1 MIWRAGFGLQATHW
15 RSLMYNVIVVSF
27 ILLSYITT
35 VVVFLSLF
43 DPDILSNIGPIPFL
57 RINWSH
63 LVFHHEHYTLK
74 INPNIV
80 PSVLRANQYS
90 VVILQNWLSSVSP
103 RLLDMK
109 SYFWPR
115 HSVRNGLVR
124 CAAVVFCFSASH
136 IVYVF
141 VKIDLNK
148 AAPQT

>member
-1 MIWRAGFGLQATHW
+1 MIWRAGFVLQATHW

-90 VVILQNWLSSVSP
+90 VVILQNWPSSVSP
-103 RLLDMK
+103 RLLDIK

-115 HSVRNGLVR
+115 HSEVWFDVPRLSSVSLR
-124 CAAVVFCFSASH
+124 LTSLTCSWRS
-136 IVYVF
+136 I
-141 VKIDLNK
+141 
-148 AAPQT
+148 